1 MLDDKIEQRSS
12 IIPFGLLSL
21 SIATFLMGFTA
32 IFESRTAMA
41 PYFTMALL
49 FGGVGEFLAGMWAF
63 AYRESVVATIFSFL
77 GLFYAWFGLTN
88 VLFQAPGIGKM
99 ADVDAFSTGMVFLI
113 GGLLTLYLWTVSF
126 RQSSG
131 LKLTLLF
138 LWTSFLLLAA
148 NFFTNLAIVGIA
160 GGISAILSSIIA
172 ATASF
177 TDLHRQAGLSEVPTV
192 GELAQRAREKFVNKV
207 GPVDELARKA
217 REKLVEKVGPVDELA
232 RRAREKLADKIR
244 PNGAPRSSDGL

>member
-1 MLDDKIEQRSS
+1 MSDDKIEQGSS

-21 SIATFLMGFTA
+21 SIATFLMGFAA
-32 IFESRTAMA
+32 IFQSRTALA

-49 FGGVGEFLAGMWAF
+49 FGGIGEFLAGMWAF
-63 AYRESVVATIFSFL
+63 AYRESIVATIFSFL

-88 VLFQAPGIGKM
+88 LVFQAPGVGKM

-113 GGLLTLYLWTVSF
+113 GGLLTLYLWMVSF
-126 RQSSG
+126 HQPSG

-138 LWTSFLLLAA
+138 LWISFLLLAA
-148 NFFTNLAIVGIA
+148 NFFTNLAIIGIVA
-160 GGISAILSSIIA
+160 GISAIFSSIIA

-177 TDLHRQAGLSEVPTV
+177 TDLHRQAGLGEVPTV
-192 GELAQRAREKFVNKV
+192 DELAQRARDKLAERV

-217 REKLVEKVGPVDELA
+217 REM
-232 RRAREKLADKIR
+232 LADKIR
-244 PNGAPRSSDGL
+244 PNGAPRPSDGV

>member
-1 MLDDKIEQRSS
+1 MLDDKIEQSSS

-32 IFESRTAMA
+32 IFQTRTAIA

-177 TDLHRQAGLSEVPTV
+177 TDLHRQAGLSVPTV

>member
-1 MLDDKIEQRSS
+1 MLDDKIEQGSS
-12 IIPFGLLSL
+12 VIPFGLLSL
-21 SIATFLMGFTA
+21 SIATFLTGFTA

-88 VLFQAPGIGKM
+88 ILFQASAVGKI
-99 ADVDAFSTGMVFLI
+99 ADADAFSTGMVFLI

-131 LKLTLLF
+131 LKLTLFF

-148 NFFTNLAIVGIA
+148 NFFTNLAIVGRVA
-160 GGISAILSSIIA
+160 GISAILSSIIA

-177 TDLHRQAGLSEVPTV
+177 TDLHRQAGLGEVPTV
-192 GELAQRAREKFVNKV
+192 DELAQRAREKLAERV

-217 REKLVEKVGPVDELA
+217 REM
-232 RRAREKLADKIR
+232 LADKIR
-244 PNGAPRSSDGL
+244 PNGAPRPSDGIANREII